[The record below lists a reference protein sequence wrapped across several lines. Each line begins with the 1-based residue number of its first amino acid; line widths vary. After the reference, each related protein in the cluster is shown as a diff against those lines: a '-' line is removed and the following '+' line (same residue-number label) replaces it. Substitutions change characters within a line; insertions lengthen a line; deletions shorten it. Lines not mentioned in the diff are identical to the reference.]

1 MNKPTLVI
9 GASTNPQR
17 YAYLAV
23 NSLLAHGHTVFALGK
38 DAGSIHHIPIEH
50 GFPAYSGIDT
60 VTLYI
65 RPQLQEQYYDYIIG
79 LKPARVIFNPGTEN
93 DTFSGLLKLNGIEP
107 VEACTLVML
116 SIGVF

>member
-23 NSLLAHGHTVFALGK
+23 NALLSHGHTVFALGK
-38 DAGSIHHIPIEH
+38 DDGSINQIPIDH
-50 GFPAYSGIDT
+50 GFPEYSGVNT
-60 VTLYI
+60 VTLYL
-65 RPQLQEQYYDYIIG
+65 RPQLQEQFYDYILK
-79 LKPARVIFNPGTEN
+79 LKPARVVFNPGTEN
-93 DTFSGLLKLNGIEP
+93 ETFEKLLQDNGIEP

-116 SIGVF
+116 SIGVY